1 MLSIE
6 ILTWTEKYLVYI
18 FCCPPVCR
26 CFSSQSWPL
35 DGSPFLSIGTII
47 ISQNQYELTFVL
59 LYFCCCCF
67 RSTFFPA
74 LFFLMYSSTIRHS
87 NRFLVCPG
95 SKSMDQIKIVLKIR
109 SSTAFPLSA
118 FVYVCVYFA
127 QEISINW
134 IKKITEASTIAMQ
147 TKTMGESCVFTST
160 IYINDFRCFSNTLSH
175 GLHESDSTDP
185 RIVWSGRKKSANKQ
199 INKNR
204 KLNERKETKREW
216 KKLWDNSTQIL
227 TAYKSFR
234 CKNANKRSSYE
245 TENVVKMVKRRFNCW
260 NVQIEPIIGLTSI
273 HIPFLFAHAYPWSTS
288 LFGQQFCLLII

>member
-134 IKKITEASTIAMQ
+134 IKKITEAFAN
-147 TKTMGESCVFTST
+147 KNNG
-160 IYINDFRCFSNTLSH
+160 
-175 GLHESDSTDP
+175 
-185 RIVWSGRKKSANKQ
+185 RIVR
-199 INKNR
+199 I
-204 KLNERKETKREW
+204 
-216 KKLWDNSTQIL
+216 
-227 TAYKSFR
+227 
-234 CKNANKRSSYE
+234 YE
-245 TENVVKMVKRRFNCW
+245 YY
-260 NVQIEPIIGLTSI
+260 I
-273 HIPFLFAHAYPWSTS
+273 HQWFPLLFKHTIPWSAR
-288 LFGQQFCLLII
+288 IR